1 MAIRF
6 VKFPEVEDAK
16 ERSILE
22 FAWLERQQNEELK
35 KNQQNYI
42 NFGALPDE
50 IVKPAVLWVYYKGL
64 SVLPSSRHVY
74 FQQITAENE
83 DGAIE
88 TVALQPKIQY
98 AGEIYLAVHGEN
110 ARYNAVEMLVDGN
123 RMGAETL
130 DSVPFNLKSL
140 LTVRV
145 IDKAGQA
152 RSLTKTIG
160 DCLLHGLEYSPTIS
174 KFKGDLN
181 KFWKGYQDYKAGNQ
195 SLFNPWFADPLSMSA
210 KTLWRKID
218 NQDKITSYSEEYL
231 EEVRETAIAAQMLPD
246 VTVDMGAAK
255 AIPASSPV
263 AMIEESITVIDG
275 EVVEEG
281 IVIAGEEI
289 ICDDDIEI

>member
-6 VKFPEVEDAK
+6 VKFPEVENAK

-50 IVKPAVLWVYYKGL
+50 IIKPAVLWVYYKGL

-83 DGAIE
+83 DGEIE

-98 AGEIYLAVHGEN
+98 AGEIHLAVHGEN
-110 ARYNAVEMLVDGN
+110 ARYNAVEMLIDN
-123 RMGAETL
+123 KRLGAETL
-130 DSVPFNLKSL
+130 DDTPFDLNSL
-140 LTVRV
+140 LTIRV

-152 RSLTKTIG
+152 RSLSKSIK
-160 DCLLHGLEYSPTIS
+160 DCLLHGLEHSPTIS

-195 SLFNPWFADPLSMSA
+195 SLFNPWYANPITMSA
-210 KTLWRKID
+210 KHVWRRLD
-218 NQDKITSYSEEYL
+218 NQDAITTYSEEYL
-231 EEVRETAIAAQMLPD
+231 EEVRETAIASQMLPE
-246 VTVDMGAAK
+246 VTVDMSGTK
-255 AIPASSPV
+255 AIPASAPV
-263 AMIEESITVIDG
+263 ALIEESVTVIDG